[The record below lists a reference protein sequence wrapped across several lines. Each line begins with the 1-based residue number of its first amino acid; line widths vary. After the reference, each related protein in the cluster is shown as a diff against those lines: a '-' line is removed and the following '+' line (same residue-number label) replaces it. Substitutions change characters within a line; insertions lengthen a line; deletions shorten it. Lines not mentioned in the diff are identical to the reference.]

1 MSAHPVPSLLLAGLV
16 LVTGT
21 AAAKAACYADYKAK
35 RDDPLR
41 LHYGVVEVAEACTAE
56 EAAARLAPLL
66 LADGWQLLEIVG
78 VFDEDGLAER
88 EEDAGE
94 YFLRY

>member
-1 MSAHPVPSLLLAGLV
+1 MTAHPASLFLAAALV
-16 LVTGT
+16 LSGT
-21 AAAKAACYADYKAK
+21 VANAACYADYKAK

-41 LHYGVVEVAEACTAE
+41 LHYGVVALSAECTPQAAEAYIS
-56 EAAARLAPLL
+56 PLL

-78 VFDEDGLAER
+78 TFDEDGLAER

-94 YFLRY
+94 FFLRY

>member
-1 MSAHPVPSLLLAGLV
+1 MIARLAPCLVVGFTLLAG
-16 LVTGT
+16 
-21 AAAKAACYADYKAK
+21 AAQAACYADYKAK
-35 RDDPLR
+35 QDDPLR
-41 LHYGVVEVAEACTAE
+41 LQYGVAEIAGDYSV
-56 EAAARLAPLL
+56 EAARDHLAPLL